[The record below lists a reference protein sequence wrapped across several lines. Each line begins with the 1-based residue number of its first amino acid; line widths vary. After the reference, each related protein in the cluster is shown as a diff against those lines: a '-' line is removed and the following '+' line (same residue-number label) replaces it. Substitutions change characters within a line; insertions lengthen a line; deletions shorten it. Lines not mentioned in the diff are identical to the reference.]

1 MKILFSILGPLALAL
16 TLVPPILFMTGTMT
30 DATVKALMLVGC
42 GLWFI
47 AAPGFM
53 SGGDQ

>member
-1 MKILFSILGPLALAL
+1 MKIVFSILGTLALAL
-16 TLVPPILFMTGTMT
+16 TLFPPILFATGTLT
-30 DATVKALMLVGC
+30 DATVKMLMLVGC

-47 AAPGFM
+47 AAPQFM